1 MPLGVLGVRSVG
13 PYFDHS
19 GNFTRRVERW
29 TGPASYVS
37 GGEVCDPSVFGL
49 GQIIQGIGGIAS
61 NGTDTRLVW
70 WNPTTN
76 KLQWFV
82 PNTNAEVAAL
92 TNLSAYS
99 IQFEVV
105 GI

>member
-1 MPLGVLGVRSVG
+1 MPLVRSVG

-29 TGPASYVS
+29 TGPTSYPT
-37 GGEVCDPSVFGL
+37 GGEACAPADFGMGNL
-49 GQIIQGIGGIAS
+49 VKGIEGIAS
-61 NGTDTRLVW
+61 DGASLRFVW

-76 KLQWFV
+76 KLLWFSDGTTQV
-82 PNTNAEVAAL
+82 VNG
-92 TNLSAYS
+92 TNLSAFS
-99 IQFEVV
+99 VQFEVV

>member
-1 MPLGVLGVRSVG
+1 MPLVRSVG

-19 GNFTRRVERW
+19 GSFTRRVERW
-29 TGPASYVS
+29 TGPTSYAT
-37 GGEVCDPSVFGL
+37 GGESAPPSIFGL
-49 GQIIQGIGGIAS
+49 GQIIHGIQGIAS

-76 KLQWFV
+76 SLQWFV
-82 PNTNAEVAAL
+82 PNTNAEVANG